1 MEEENRV
8 AGSFQFLFRLCVSM
22 TLWPGQSLG
31 QPKRMAKAL
40 RKSALK
46 AYIMGLREEFAH
58 PNHTKM
64 SKVVGLIHGR
74 LRSQNGTM
82 QLRTKKGNQQHTN
95 TPIITDRVFSTL
107 VSLLKDILKELS
119 ESILQLLP
127 MLLCRNLAL
136 SAALSSAEILLICFW
151 AIL

>member
-1 MEEENRV
+1 MEEENHA
-8 AGSFQFLFRLCVSM
+8 AGSVQFLFRLWVSM

-31 QPKRMAKAL
+31 QPNRIAKAL

-46 AYIMGLREEFAH
+46 AYIIGLREEFAH

-74 LRSQNGTM
+74 LGSQNGTM
-82 QLRTKKGNQQHTN
+82 QLSTKKGNQQHTN
-95 TPIITDRVFSTL
+95 TPIITDKVFSTF
-107 VSLLKDILKELS
+107 VSLLKDNLKELS
-119 ESILQLLP
+119 ESILLL

-136 SAALSSAEILLICFW
+136 SAALSSAEILLICFC